1 MESED
6 EHNAHTWTSLPW
18 QVDKLVL
25 KLRNHPE
32 RTREAEAPRAKLIG
46 GRKSTATEQ
55 PPARGMEPREAV
67 KLRTIARPRL
77 ISPSNK

>member
-1 MESED
+1 MD
-6 EHNAHTWTSLPW
+6 DGDDNAHTWRSLAW
-18 QVDKLVL
+18 TAALLVKKL
-25 KLRNHPE
+25 KDHPE